1 MQASVQI
8 RQKLATLVGQIID
21 RCIQDARMIP
31 TVLQREEVINILMED
46 PALFQKLVQ
55 DEHADQSQLSKEDLT
70 VKLDAVAELAKLDR
84 LETFEESFW
93 DGQEVDI
100 QPITKLTN
108 QLTRTF
114 AVYVGN
120 AATLFDRAFEEFM
133 DKFRQSLERSGL
145 SLKTFDFT
153 LDDVAVFE
161 EKAISYL
168 RAGDFLQAFTFER
181 LLSSQIM
188 MKQLV
193 TLPKEDFSLREHLIR
208 RALNDPEMLPGLMR
222 FIIRVSYIS
231 QNSWDDLFPILAKR
245 VLQNSEIERREQL
258 IDFIEQ
264 DVFFSCNLLCRSYQ
278 EIRQLPRDQ
287 RRQAIESGLKHYKD
301 EAESP

>member
-1 MQASVQI
+1 M
-8 RQKLATLVGQIID
+8 D
-21 RCIQDARMIP
+21 
-31 TVLQREEVINILMED
+31 D

-93 DGQEVDI
+93 DGEEVDI

-161 EKAISYL
+161 EKATSYL
-168 RAGDFLQAFTFER
+168 KVGDFLQAFTFER

-193 TLPKEDFSLREHLIR
+193 TLPEEDFPLREHLVR
-208 RALNDPEMLPGLMR
+208 RALNDAELLPGLMK

-231 QNSWDDLFPILAKR
+231 QNSWDDLFPILAKQ
-245 VLQNSEIERREQL
+245 VLQNSNVELKERL

-278 EIRQLPRDQ
+278 EIRQLPGNQ
-287 RRQAIESGLKHYKD
+287 RRQAIESSLDRYKG
-301 EAESP
+301 EAGSG